1 MIENIICSSDYDW
14 EHFNWYQ
21 HNNKYYVS
29 SITMTVVSITK
40 TINYDNYENYEEF
53 LLLLCIISAKKL
65 DKSINFQ
72 SVLYKNSIRL

>member
-1 MIENIICSSDYDW
+1 
-14 EHFNWYQ
+14 
-21 HNNKYYVS
+21 
-29 SITMTVVSITK
+29 MTVVSITK
-40 TINYDNYENYEEF
+40 TINYDSYDNYEEF